1 MNYLILFCT
10 WWAQSVR
17 VSQMFLLLFWGGAFT
32 DLGSLLPCM
41 PSTTFSWVFE
51 RDPLCISKVL
61 SLWGSVN
68 SNILTYCPQ
77 TLGCLGLSP
86 DSAPSPWLRK
96 LTSLFLS
103 LYAAHDSKPRD
114 PLQVVKWCICGDH
127 LICFLSLKNHYLSL
141 FEVQWFKNDRFIDSV
156 WVF

>member
-68 SNILTYCPQ
+68 SNILTYWPANSW
-77 TLGCLGLSP
+77 LPWSLSRLSSVSLTQEAYQP
-86 DSAPSPWLRK
+86 LPEFVCSPWLK
-96 LTSLFLS
+96 TSRSSPSSKMVHLWGPFNLFPVSQES
-103 LYAAHDSKPRD
+103 LP
-114 PLQVVKWCICGDH
+114 
-127 LICFLSLKNHYLSL
+127 
-141 FEVQWFKNDRFIDSV
+141 FIV
-156 WVF
+156 WSPVI